1 LKLGFSSK
9 LNKSL
14 AMEMTS
20 PDNSTV
26 VICVFL
32 ICLNKNELK
41 APIPPPKIRIW
52 ICSLLSISYN
62 KDIPQKIALW
72 QSKSKYPSSISM

>member
-1 LKLGFSSK
+1 
-9 LNKSL
+9 
-14 AMEMTS
+14 MEMTS

-62 KDIPQKIALW
+62 KDIPQKIAL
-72 QSKSKYPSSISM
+72 